1 MIFIFW
7 LWSFLFDSN
16 LFITMM
22 AACTYYFNS
31 DDHFEGEADIA
42 MGFYYLYRY
51 HIGSVAM
58 GSLVKPC
65 VMFLKFFIVQPA
77 TKAMRMKPNNAVKRF
92 ANVLGQC
99 CLNAFEKYTD
109 YINN

>member
-1 MIFIFW
+1 
-7 LWSFLFDSN
+7 
-16 LFITMM
+16 MM
-22 AACTYYFNS
+22 AACTYYFSS
-31 DDHFEGEADIA
+31 DDHYEGEADIT

-58 GSLVKPC
+58 GSLIKPW

-77 TKAMRMKPNNAVKRF
+77 TIAMRMKPNNAVKRF
-92 ANVLGQC
+92 SNKMGEC
-99 CLNAFEKYTD
+99 CLTAFEKFTD